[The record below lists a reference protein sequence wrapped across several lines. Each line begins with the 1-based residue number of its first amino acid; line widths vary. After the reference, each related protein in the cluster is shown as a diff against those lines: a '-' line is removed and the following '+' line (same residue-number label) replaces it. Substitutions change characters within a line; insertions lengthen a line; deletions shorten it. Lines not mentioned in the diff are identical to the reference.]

1 MNIYDNYDRYIMKTY
16 TRVKPVFTR
25 GQGSWLFDNEGNRYL
40 DLFPGW
46 GTGLLGHCHPNVV
59 KAIQEQT
66 FKLIHLPN
74 NYYNE
79 LQPELAEFVIK
90 HSFPGKIFF
99 CNSGTEAIEGS
110 MKVARNWGKYQGKT
124 KYKFIT
130 TTNSFHGRTFGALTA
145 TAQEKYQAPFTP
157 LVPGFT
163 YVPYNDITA
172 MEQTIDD
179 ETVAVII
186 EPVQG
191 EGGVNIPTKEYMTKL
206 RQLCTKRNCLLICD
220 EVQTGVGRT
229 GKWFGYQNF
238 DITPDVMAVAKIA
251 GSGVPIGMIV
261 AKPEIADLM
270 QPGYHGSTYGGNPL
284 VCAASIATFKTIEEE
299 DILNKAKALKEKF
312 DIFAKDLK
320 DKYPALIKDYRGLG
334 AIYGVELTKPGASIT
349 TYCLERKVLC
359 NCTHNTVLRF
369 LPSALLT
376 DEELSFAM
384 GVIDETLKIVYS
396 NSCSL

>member
-1 MNIYDNYDRYIMKTY
+1 MNIYDNYDSYIMKTY
-16 TRVKPVFTR
+16 TRVKPTFVK
-25 GQGSWLFDNEGNRYL
+25 GEGSWLFDKDGNKYL

-46 GTGLLGHCHPNVV
+46 GTGLLGHCHPKVV
-59 KAIQEQT
+59 KALQEQAQ
-66 FKLIHLPN
+66 KLIHLPN

-79 LQPELAEFVIK
+79 LQPELAELVIK

-99 CNSGTEAIEGS
+99 CNSGAEAIEGS
-110 MKVARNWGKYQGKT
+110 MKVARNWGKQLN

-130 TTNSFHGRTFGALTA
+130 TYNSFHGRTFGALTA

-179 ETVAVII
+179 ETVAVIL

-191 EGGVNIPTKEYMTKL
+191 EGGVNIPSKDYMQQL
-206 RQLCTKRNCLLICD
+206 RELCTKKNCLLICD

-229 GKWFGYQNF
+229 GEWFGYQNF
-238 DITPDVMAVAKIA
+238 DITPDIMAVAKIA
-251 GSGVPIGMIV
+251 GSGAPIGMIV

-284 VCAASIATFKTIEEE
+284 VCAASIATIKAIEEE
-299 DILNKAKALKEKF
+299 DILSKSTQLKYKF
-312 DIFAKDLK
+312 DSHAQTLQAKHP
-320 DKYPALIKDYRGLG
+320 DKIKAYRGLG
-334 AIYGVELTKPGASIT
+334 AIYGIELTKPGAHVSV
-349 TYCLERKVLC
+349 YCLEYKVLC

-369 LPSALLT
+369 LPSALIT
-376 DEELSFAM
+376 DEELTLAFQ
-384 GVIDETLKIVYS
+384 VIDKAIS
-396 NSCSL
+396 NL

>member
-1 MNIYDNYDRYIMKTY
+1 
-16 TRVKPVFTR
+16 
-25 GQGSWLFDNEGNRYL
+25 
-40 DLFPGW
+40 
-46 GTGLLGHCHPNVV
+46 
-59 KAIQEQT
+59 
-66 FKLIHLPN
+66 
-74 NYYNE
+74 
-79 LQPELAEFVIK
+79 
-90 HSFPGKIFF
+90 
-99 CNSGTEAIEGS
+99 
-110 MKVARNWGKYQGKT
+110 
-124 KYKFIT
+124 
-130 TTNSFHGRTFGALTA
+130 
-145 TAQEKYQAPFTP
+145 
-157 LVPGFT
+157 
-163 YVPYNDITA
+163 
-172 MEQTIDD
+172 
-179 ETVAVII
+179 
-186 EPVQG
+186 
-191 EGGVNIPTKEYMTKL
+191 MTKL

>member
-1 MNIYDNYDRYIMKTY
+1 MNIYDNYDSYIMKTY
-16 TRVKPVFTR
+16 TRVKPAFVK
-25 GQGSWLFDNEGNRYL
+25 GEGSWLFDKDGNKYL

-46 GTGLLGHCHPNVV
+46 GTGLLGHCHPKVV
-59 KAIQEQT
+59 KAIKDQAE
-66 FKLIHLPN
+66 KLIHLPN

-79 LQPELAEFVIK
+79 LQPELAELVIK

-99 CNSGTEAIEGS
+99 CNSGAEAIEGS
-110 MKVARNWGKYQGKT
+110 MKVARNWGKQQK

-179 ETVAVII
+179 ETVAVIL

-191 EGGVNIPTKEYMTKL
+191 EGGVNIPTKEYMQNL
-206 RQLCTKRNCLLICD
+206 RELCTKRGCLLIVD

-229 GKWFGYQNF
+229 GTWFGYQNF
-238 DITPDVMAVAKIA
+238 DITPDIMAVAKIA
-251 GSGVPIGMIV
+251 GSGAPIGMIV

-284 VCAASIATFKTIEEE
+284 VCAASIATFKAIEEE
-299 DILNKAKALKEKF
+299 DILTKATQLKSKFDEKAKALK
-312 DIFAKDLK
+312 A
-320 DKYPALIKDYRGLG
+320 KYPDKIKEYRGLG
-334 AIYGVELTKPGASIT
+334 AIYGIELTKPGAPISA
-349 TYCLERKVLC
+349 YCLENKVLC
-359 NCTHNTVLRF
+359 NCTHNVVLRF

-376 DEELSFAM
+376 DEELTLAFK
-384 GVIDETLKIVYS
+384 VIDEAISKL
-396 NSCSL
+396 

>member
-1 MNIYDNYDRYIMKTY
+1 MNIYDNYDSYIMKTY
-16 TRVKPVFTR
+16 TRVKPAFVK
-25 GQGSWLFDNEGNRYL
+25 GEGSWLFDKDGNKYL

-46 GTGLLGHCHPNVV
+46 GTGLLGHCHPKVV
-59 KAIQEQT
+59 KAIKDQAE
-66 FKLIHLPN
+66 KLIHLPN

-79 LQPELAEFVIK
+79 LQPELAELVIK

-99 CNSGTEAIEGS
+99 CNSGAEAIEGS
-110 MKVARNWGKYQGKT
+110 MKVARNWGKNQAKT

-179 ETVAVII
+179 ETVAVIL

-191 EGGVNIPTKEYMTKL
+191 EGGVNIPTKEYMQQL
-206 RQLCTKRNCLLICD
+206 RELCTKKNCLLIAD

-229 GKWFGYQNF
+229 GTWFGYQNF
-238 DITPDVMAVAKIA
+238 DITPDIMAVAKIA
-251 GSGVPIGMIV
+251 GSGAPIGMIV

-284 VCAASIATFKTIEEE
+284 VCAASIATFKAIEEE
-299 DILNKAKALKEKF
+299 FILGKAKDLKTKFDEKAKALK
-312 DIFAKDLK
+312 A
-320 DKYPALIKDYRGLG
+320 KYPDKIKEYRGLG
-334 AIYGVELTKPGASIT
+334 AIYGIELTKPGAPVSA
-349 TYCLERKVLC
+349 YCLENKVLC

-376 DEELSFAM
+376 DEELTLAFQ
-384 GVIDETLKIVYS
+384 VIGEAISQL
-396 NSCSL
+396 

>member
-1 MNIYDNYDRYIMKTY
+1 MNIYDNYDSYIMKTY
-16 TRVKPVFTR
+16 TRVKPAFVK
-25 GQGSWLFDNEGNRYL
+25 GEGSWLFDKDGNKYL

-46 GTGLLGHCHPNVV
+46 GTGLLGHCHPKVV
-59 KAIQEQT
+59 KAIKDQAE
-66 FKLIHLPN
+66 KLIHLPN

-79 LQPELAEFVIK
+79 LQPELAELVIK

-99 CNSGTEAIEGS
+99 CNSGAEAIEGS
-110 MKVARNWGKYQGKT
+110 MKVARNWGKNQAKT

-163 YVPYNDITA
+163 YVPYNDISA

-179 ETVAVII
+179 ETVAVIL

-206 RQLCTKRNCLLICD
+206 RQLCTDRGCLLICD

-229 GKWFGYQNF
+229 GTWFGYQNF
-238 DITPDVMAVAKIA
+238 DITPDIMAVAKIA
-251 GSGVPIGMIV
+251 GSGAPIGMIV

-284 VCAASIATFKTIEEE
+284 VCAASIATFKAIEEE
-299 DILNKAKALKEKF
+299 FILEKAKDLKTKFDEKAKALK
-312 DIFAKDLK
+312 A
-320 DKYPALIKDYRGLG
+320 KYPDKIKEYRGLG
-334 AIYGVELTKPGASIT
+334 AIYGIELTKPGAPISA
-349 TYCLERKVLC
+349 YCLENKVLC
-359 NCTHNTVLRF
+359 NCTHNVVLRF

-376 DEELSFAM
+376 DEELTLAFK
-384 GVIDETLKIVYS
+384 VIDEAISKL
-396 NSCSL
+396 

>member
-1 MNIYDNYDRYIMKTY
+1 MNIYDNYDSYIMKTY
-16 TRVKPVFTR
+16 TRVKPAFVK
-25 GQGSWLFDNEGNRYL
+25 GEGSWLFDKDGNKYL

-46 GTGLLGHCHPNVV
+46 GTGLLGHCHPKVV
-59 KAIQEQT
+59 KAIKDQAE
-66 FKLIHLPN
+66 KLIHLPN

-79 LQPELAEFVIK
+79 LQPELAELVIK

-99 CNSGTEAIEGS
+99 CNSGAEAIEGS
-110 MKVARNWGKYQGKT
+110 MKVARNWGKQQK

-179 ETVAVII
+179 ETVAVIL

-206 RQLCTKRNCLLICD
+206 RQLCTDRGCLLVCD

-229 GKWFGYQNF
+229 GTWFGYQNF
-238 DITPDVMAVAKIA
+238 NITPDIMAVAKIA
-251 GSGVPIGMIV
+251 GSGAPIGMIV

-284 VCAASIATFKTIEEE
+284 VCAASIATFKVIEEE
-299 DILNKAKALKEKF
+299 FILGK
-312 DIFAKDLK
+312 AKDLK
-320 DKYPALIKDYRGLG
+320 TKFDEKARTLKAKYPDKIKEYRGLG
-334 AIYGVELTKPGASIT
+334 AIYGIELTKPGAPVSA
-349 TYCLERKVLC
+349 YCLENKVLC
-359 NCTHNTVLRF
+359 NCTHNVVLRF

-376 DEELSFAM
+376 DEELNLAFK
-384 GVIDETLKIVYS
+384 VIDEAISKL
-396 NSCSL
+396 

>member
-1 MNIYDNYDRYIMKTY
+1 MNIYDNYDKYIMKTY
-16 TRVKPVFTR
+16 TRVKPAFVK
-25 GQGSWLFDNEGNRYL
+25 GQGSWVFDEEGNKYL

-59 KAIQEQT
+59 KALQDQAQ
-66 FKLIHLPN
+66 KLIHLPN

-79 LQPELAEFVIK
+79 LQPELAELVIK

-99 CNSGTEAIEGS
+99 CNSGAEAIEGS
-110 MKVARNWGKYQGKT
+110 MKVARNWGKHQAKT

-145 TAQEKYQAPFTP
+145 TAQEKYQAPFIP
-157 LVPGFT
+157 LVPGFS
-163 YVPYNDITA
+163 YVPYNDISA

-179 ETVAVII
+179 ETVAVIL

-191 EGGVNIPTKEYMTKL
+191 EGGVNIPSKEYMTKL
-206 RQLCTKRNCLLICD
+206 RQLCTERNCLLICD

-229 GKWFGYQNF
+229 GEWFGYQNF
-238 DITPDVMAVAKIA
+238 NITPDIMAVAKIA
-251 GSGVPIGMIV
+251 GSGAPIGMIV

-284 VCAASIATFKTIEEE
+284 VCAASIATFKTIEKD
-299 DILNKAKALKEKF
+299 DILTKAKNLKIKFDEKAQALK
-312 DIFAKDLK
+312 A
-320 DKYPALIKDYRGLG
+320 KYPDKVKEYRGLG
-334 AIYGVELTKPGASIT
+334 AIYGIELTKPGALISA
-349 TYCLERKVLC
+349 YCLEHKVLC
-359 NCTHNTVLRF
+359 NCTHNVVLRF

-376 DEELSFAM
+376 DEELNLAFN
-384 GVIDETLKIVYS
+384 VIDEAIFNL
-396 NSCSL
+396 

>member
-1 MNIYDNYDRYIMKTY
+1 MNIYDNYDKYIMKTY

-59 KAIQEQT
+59 KAIQEQA

-79 LQPELAEFVIK
+79 PQAILSELVIK

-99 CNSGTEAIEGS
+99 CNSGAEAIEGS
-110 MKVARNWGKYQGKT
+110 MKVARNWGKHQAKT

-157 LVPGFT
+157 LVPGFS
-163 YVPYNDITA
+163 YVLYNDIKA
-172 MEQTIDD
+172 MEETIDD
-179 ETVAVII
+179 ETVAVIL

-191 EGGVNIPTKEYMTKL
+191 EGGVNIPTKEYMQQL
-206 RQLCTKRNCLLICD
+206 RELCTKRNCLLICD

-229 GKWFGYQNF
+229 GEWFGYQNF
-238 DITPDVMAVAKIA
+238 NITPDIMAVAKIA
-251 GSGVPIGMIV
+251 GSGAPIGMIV

-284 VCAASIATFKTIEEE
+284 VCAASIATFKTIEED
-299 DILNKAKALKEKF
+299 DILTKVKNLKTKFDEKAQALKAKYPDKVKE
-312 DIFAKDLK
+312 
-320 DKYPALIKDYRGLG
+320 YRGLG
-334 AIYGVELTKPGASIT
+334 AIYGIELTKPGAPVSA
-349 TYCLERKVLC
+349 YCLENKVLC
-359 NCTHNTVLRF
+359 NCTHNVVLRF

-376 DEELSFAM
+376 DEELNLAFN
-384 GVIDETLKIVYS
+384 VIDEAIEKL
-396 NSCSL
+396 